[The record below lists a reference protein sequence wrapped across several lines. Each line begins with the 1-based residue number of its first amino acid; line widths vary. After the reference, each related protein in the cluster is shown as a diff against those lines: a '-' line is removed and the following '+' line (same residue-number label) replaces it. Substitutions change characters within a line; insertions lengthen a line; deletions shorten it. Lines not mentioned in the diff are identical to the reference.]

1 MHKPLKANGRAL
13 LIGALAKT
21 VAQLK
26 AEPPGNRPPVQKLLQ
41 AGQLRQQRPF
51 FQAGLRVILA
61 DTIPRF

>member
-1 MHKPLKANGRAL
+1 L
-13 LIGALAKT
+13 LIGALANT

-26 AEPPGNRPPVQKLLQ
+26 AEPPGNRSPVQKLLQ

-61 DTIPRF
+61 YTIARF